1 MKALRLQNRNLV
13 VSYQCLVRRK
23 RVAVD
28 LILLNFMT
36 KKESDT
42 IAPKRKVH
50 RKKRESVAKKHTF
63 KKNKKAFYEKR
74 KVLRTIK
81 ADKDEL
87 RKLGLISKEFAEK
100 VHADEIL
107 MVSRMIGKLL
117 EHDQSAER
125 DLIELFT
132 MIDSSC
138 SINLRKMT
146 DSYV

>member
-1 MKALRLQNRNLV
+1 
-13 VSYQCLVRRK
+13 
-23 RVAVD
+23 
-28 LILLNFMT
+28 MT
-36 KKESDT
+36 KKEIDT
-42 IAPKRKVH
+42 TAPKRKVH

-117 EHDQSAER
+117 EHDQSAEG

-132 MIDSSC
+132 MIDSGC